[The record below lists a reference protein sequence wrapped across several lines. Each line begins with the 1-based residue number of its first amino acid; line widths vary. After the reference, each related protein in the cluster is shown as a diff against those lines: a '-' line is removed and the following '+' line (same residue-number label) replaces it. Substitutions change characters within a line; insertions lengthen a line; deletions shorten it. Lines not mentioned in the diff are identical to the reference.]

1 MRESLILPVSRGVK
15 SDLIDQESA
24 KNTVGTALG
33 IALGAIMLLV
43 FAGLTIADDISSDL
57 STGAT
62 TVAGFIGLAVI
73 IGIAKLR

>member
-1 MRESLILPVSRGVK
+1 VK
-15 SDLIDQESA
+15 KRKMIDQEAS
-24 KNTVGTALG
+24 KNVVGTGLG
-33 IALGAIMLLV
+33 LALGAIMLLV

-57 STGAT
+57 STAGS